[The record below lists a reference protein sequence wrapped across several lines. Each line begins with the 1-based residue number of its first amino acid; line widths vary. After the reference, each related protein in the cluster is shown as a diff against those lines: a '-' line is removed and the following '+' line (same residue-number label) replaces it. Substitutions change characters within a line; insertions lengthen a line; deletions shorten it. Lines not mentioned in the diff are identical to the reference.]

1 MVCQEAVAPQI
12 MKSKVSRGRRLAVAT
27 GCTLCLAAVALW
39 MVLVGFVAALFK
51 AWVLLRGLPK
61 IFRAR
66 PCPVD
71 EATRRPPGR
80 ARALVDAAE
89 SERSL
94 IKR

>member
-1 MVCQEAVAPQI
+1 
-12 MKSKVSRGRRLAVAT
+12 MKSKVSLGRRLAVAT

-51 AWVLLRGLPK
+51 AWVLLRGVPA
-61 IFRAR
+61 IFRAKPR
-66 PCPVD
+66 PVD
-71 EATRRPPGR
+71 DATRRPPAP